1 MEIVEITKPSSYIV
15 PNIYENYTS
24 RHKIKVVH
32 IEYKM
37 DREKETMYTS
47 DKDESLQK
55 KFIRQQKGF
64 TKIKNKEK
72 KRKERT

>member
-1 MEIVEITKPSSYIV
+1 MEIVETTKPSSYIV

-32 IEYKM
+32 IEYKI

-47 DKDESLQK
+47 DKDESLQE
-55 KFIRQQKGF
+55 KFIR
-64 TKIKNKEK
+64 
-72 KRKERT
+72 